1 MMRTQNKQST
11 WVEVNAAAPILFAPD
26 RNGYMISLLAPRLYW
41 PLPQERTM
49 FVSFTDWEFD
59 GNVDNA
65 MEAAKGFWPSMKEH
79 GATNLRVTVTGEKTL
94 RTMTIWSDE
103 EELKANIDQVRAAA
117 GSAVGMT
124 VTGGMMGPLAM
135 ELD

>member
-26 RNGYMISLLAPRLYW
+26 RNGYMISLLAPRLYC

-79 GATNLRVTVTGEKTL
+79 AQLTCV
-94 RTMTIWSDE
+94 
-103 EELKANIDQVRAAA
+103 
-117 GSAVGMT
+117 
-124 VTGGMMGPLAM
+124 
-135 ELD
+135 

>member
-1 MMRTQNKQST
+1 
-11 WVEVNAAAPILFAPD
+11 
-26 RNGYMISLLAPRLYW
+26 
-41 PLPQERTM
+41 M

-65 MEAAKGFWPSMKEH
+65 IEAAKGFWPAMKEH

-103 EELKANIDQVRAAA
+103 EKLKANIDEVRAAA
-117 GSAVGMT
+117 ASAVGMT
-124 VTGGMMGPLAM
+124 TTGGMMGALAV